1 MKKNIL
7 VFIVSLSLLSLNAC
21 AGNLKNVD
29 VETLAKSTVSWDG
42 QVLPHYPQGK
52 PEITILRIKIPAG
65 TKLEM
70 HKHPVI
76 NAGVMLSGELTVI
89 TEKNATLHLKAGDS
103 IIEVVDKWHYGKNE
117 SDKIAEIIVF
127 YAGIFN
133 RPITIKSERKTG
145 DK

>member
-1 MKKNIL
+1 MKKYSLTLL
-7 VFIVSLSLLSLNAC
+7 VCLSLFLINAC
-21 AGNLKNVD
+21 ATNLKNVD

-42 QVLPHYPQGK
+42 NTLPDYPRGR

-65 TKLEM
+65 ATLEM

-76 NAGVMLSGELTVI
+76 NAGLMLSGELTVI
-89 TEKNATLHLKAGDS
+89 TEKNETLHLKAGDS

-117 SDKIAEIIVF
+117 GSKTAEIIVF
-127 YAGIFN
+127 YAGIVN
-133 RPITIKSERKTG
+133 QPITVKATQR